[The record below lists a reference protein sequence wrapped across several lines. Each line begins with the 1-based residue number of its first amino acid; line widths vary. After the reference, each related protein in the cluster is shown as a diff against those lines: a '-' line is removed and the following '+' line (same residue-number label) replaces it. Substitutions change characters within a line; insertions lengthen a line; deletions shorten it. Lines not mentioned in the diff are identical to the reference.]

1 MLAAISVTA
10 KKFKTSRSQSDGDSE
25 METYFSVY
33 NRSRS
38 SSSSSSNNTD
48 SNNNDNNGDPDFKI
62 PASFCVDWVS
72 EKVLSCPRMK
82 LASSAK
88 VLECCPFGK
97 ELKYPLLSGC
107 IPSDIN
113 QVWKIWANPGLF
125 VVYFQSFLLVFKYG
139 PTQATFSF
147 FSTFQYSWEWDVQ

>member
-33 NRSRS
+33 NRSLG
-38 SSSSSSNNTD
+38 SSSSNNTD

-88 VLECCPFGK
+88 VLKCCPFGK
-97 ELKYPLLSGC
+97 ELKHPLLSGC

-113 QVWKIWANPGLF
+113 QV
-125 VVYFQSFLLVFKYG
+125 
-139 PTQATFSF
+139 
-147 FSTFQYSWEWDVQ
+147 